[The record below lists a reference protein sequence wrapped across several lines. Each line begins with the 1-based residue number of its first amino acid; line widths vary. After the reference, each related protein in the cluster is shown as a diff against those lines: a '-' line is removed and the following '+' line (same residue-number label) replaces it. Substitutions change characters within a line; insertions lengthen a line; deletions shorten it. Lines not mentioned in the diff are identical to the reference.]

1 MVTERSIVWMFS
13 DSHDLNNVISQ
24 LDNSWQDCLLE
35 MCEAVNFVISSAHS
49 NMDFVNLDVFIFPL
63 GFGVFPFI
71 LSEIYMH
78 SIEREVNILGS
89 KVDPSWNPINNISIS
104 QFDFTLNL

>member
-1 MVTERSIVWMFS
+1 
-13 DSHDLNNVISQ
+13 
-24 LDNSWQDCLLE
+24 
-35 MCEAVNFVISSAHS
+35 MCEAVNFVIRSAHS

-71 LSEIYMH
+71 FSKIYMH

-89 KVDPSWNPINNISIS
+89 KVDPCWNPINYISIS
-104 QFDFTLNL
+104 QFHLTLNLWKLWDILLDRAFPMAELILK